1 MDFILDNLPL
11 LLVFAGTV
19 ALYTLALIQMAILR
33 RRETAVARAVVK
45 MLSFQLD
52 ESEKNRT
59 GAEKKLLEASLR
71 LVLCEKAND
80 KLRSEKLKAWN
91 IPDKM

>member
-59 GAEKKLLEASLR
+59 GAEKKLLEASR
-71 LVLCEKAND
+71 LLGEAMPGLD
-80 KLRSEKLKAWN
+80 IAKLPESELLQTRGW
-91 IPDKM
+91 